1 MRSGKC
7 RVLGR
12 RPASLCESVEP
23 KPSKIKDTHWSSKE
37 SHGTFPGATITKDYR
52 WGGVAET
59 NTILFSPVLMAGG
72 PKSRCPQDHT
82 RSEGSRGGS
91 FLASSSFWWLL

>member
-52 WGGVAET
+52 WGG
-59 NTILFSPVLMAGG
+59 GG
-72 PKSRCPQDHT
+72 
-82 RSEGSRGGS
+82 
-91 FLASSSFWWLL
+91 